1 MKLNNGLMF
10 LKNGEA
16 VLFSMDY
23 SEGMKTL
30 EKRGWID
37 GSNNLEVITYDDWVK
52 RCNSDHNFRAGVWRI
67 ITAGLLAFWG
77 LAAYYFL
84 K

>member
-1 MKLNNGLMF
+1 MKPNNGLIF
-10 LKNGEA
+10 LKNGKA

-37 GSNNLEVITYDDWVK
+37 GSNNLEVITYEEWDK
-52 RCNSDHNFRAGVWRI
+52 RCNEEHYFREDVWLI
-67 ITAGLLAFWG
+67 IIAGLLAFWG